1 MSIKEQAAGLTPDMP
16 ARTEVTATRI
26 VSLPERTP
34 FDENAF
40 IDFAHLKSQLPMA
53 RVLDQLG
60 LATRLRGKGP
70 QRKGPCPIHR
80 GDARGRTFSVNLE
93 EGLFCCFDARCAKHG
108 DVIDLWASATG
119 MSLRQAAIDLVQT
132 FSLEPAPPKDTEKRH
147 G

>member
-16 ARTEVTATRI
+16 ARTEVAATRS

-93 EGLFCCFDARCAKHG
+93 EGLFCCFDPRCARKG
-108 DVIDLWASATG
+108 DVIDLWASVTG